1 MLLRRLHVPTMSGYL
16 GGILSAP
23 CGFFWMS
30 KPHGAAENSVG
41 IRLMW
46 SALPA
51 PMTAVFKAN
60 HTESST
66 VLPVLGR
73 EGSSTTSHINWFLTH
88 QFYATSGVPISAEYS
103 WPHIKLTGIKRP
115 PTIYRDAP
123 TGTVS
128 PQTAPRPPSASLACL
143 RPTHC
148 TTFSPPQYTPSA
160 IPHTPLAGFFQ
171 SCPKA
176 KNLFV

>member
-1 MLLRRLHVPTMSGYL
+1 MRHYLYHECSICGMLLRRLHVPTMSGYL

-30 KPHGAAENSVG
+30 KLHGAAENSVG

-51 PMTAVFKAN
+51 PMTAVFKAYY
-60 HTESST
+60 TESST

-103 WPHIKLTGIKRP
+103 WPHIKLTGTKDLRRSILILRRERSAPKP
-115 PTIYRDAP
+115 PHDCHP
-123 TGTVS
+123 
-128 PQTAPRPPSASLACL
+128 PR
-143 RPTHC
+143 
-148 TTFSPPQYTPSA
+148 
-160 IPHTPLAGFFQ
+160 
-171 SCPKA
+171 
-176 KNLFV
+176 